1 MHSSDCLYRHLLGS
15 SWDQL
20 ADVVRRLHQCSDV
33 IHAQGSGRV
42 LRGHSLLSRFL
53 AHALHMP
60 KGTDRSTVTLTVTR
74 MRHAELWKRS
84 FDGRRLV
91 TTQTGGPE
99 RSLVES
105 WGPLEFHF
113 RLEPR
118 EGALYY
124 HQQACGLRMG
134 RIRISLAAW
143 ASPQVSAREGPT
155 TSANQ
160 CTVSVAVVAPLAGT
174 LLGYDAEVEILSQIA
189 L

>member
-1 MHSSDCLYRHLLGS
+1 MHSNHCLYRHLLGS
-15 SWDQL
+15 GWDQL
-20 ADVVRRLHQCSDV
+20 AEVVRRVHRCGDV

-53 AHALHMP
+53 AQALQMP
-60 KGTDRSTVTLTVTR
+60 KGTDKSTVTLTVTR
-74 MRHAELWKRS
+74 MRHAELWERS

-105 WGPLEFHF
+105 WGPLEFQF

-134 RIRISLAAW
+134 RIRISLPTW

-155 TSANQ
+155 SSANQ
-160 CTVSVAVVAPLAGT
+160 CTVSVVVVAPLAGSI
-174 LLGYDAEVEILSQIA
+174 LEYEAEVEILSHIA